1 MTRTFDYI
9 VVGGGSGGCV
19 VAGRLTERPDVTVC
33 VLEAGNR
40 GDGTLVNVPTG
51 AVAMMPTRINNWA
64 FETVPQAGLGGRR
77 GYQPRGKALGGS
89 SAINAMV
96 YIRGH
101 RSDYDHWASLGND
114 GWAYDDVLPYFRLS
128 EHNERFDD
136 AWHGRDGPLWV
147 SDLRTGNPFHARYL
161 EAARQAGLPLADDF
175 NGAQQEG
182 IGLYQVT
189 QKHGERWSAARAYLL
204 PHVGRRDNLTVETH
218 AQVLRILFDGTRAI
232 GVEVRQHGEVRTL
245 HARREVVLAAGAFQT
260 PQLLMLSGVGPATEL
275 ARVGIRPLADLPGV
289 GRNLQDHPDFI
300 FGYRTRSVDTLGVS
314 AGGGLRMLRE
324 LLRFRRERRGMLTSN
339 FAEGGGF
346 LKTRA
351 ELDAPDIQLHFVVAL
366 VDDHARRLHAGHGM
380 SCHVCLLRPRS
391 RGAVTLQSAD
401 PLAAPR
407 IDPAFFDDPR
417 DLDDMVAGFKL
428 TRRLMQAPA
437 LAGWIT
443 RDLFTANVT
452 TDDEIRDVLRQRT
465 DTVYHPVGTCRM
477 GRDALAVVDPQLRVR
492 GLQGLRIVD
501 ASVMPTLIGGNTN
514 APTIM
519 IAEKAVDLMRG
530 ASRVSIRSH
539 ADANADARRAAET
552 ATTPASDTPPGP
564 ARPEDTR
571 HALA

>member
-1 MTRTFDYI
+1 
-9 VVGGGSGGCV
+9 
-19 VAGRLTERPDVTVC
+19 
-33 VLEAGNR
+33 
-40 GDGTLVNVPTG
+40 TL
-51 AVAMMPTRINNWA
+51 R
-64 FETVPQAGLGGRR
+64 
-77 GYQPRGKALGGS
+77 
-89 SAINAMV
+89 
-96 YIRGH
+96 
-101 RSDYDHWASLGND
+101 
-114 GWAYDDVLPYFRLS
+114 
-128 EHNERFDD
+128 
-136 AWHGRDGPLWV
+136 
-147 SDLRTGNPFHARYL
+147 
-161 EAARQAGLPLADDF
+161 
-175 NGAQQEG
+175 
-182 IGLYQVT
+182 
-189 QKHGERWSAARAYLL
+189 
-204 PHVGRRDNLTVETH
+204 
-218 AQVLRILFDGTRAI
+218 
-232 GVEVRQHGEVRTL
+232 
-245 HARREVVLAAGAFQT
+245 ARREVVLAAGAFQT
-260 PQLLMLSGVGPATEL
+260 PQLLMLSGVGPAAEL
-275 ARVGIRPLADLPGV
+275 ARVGIRTLADLPGV

-300 FGYRTRSVDTLGVS
+300 FGYRTRSIDTMGVS

-366 VDDHARRLHAGHGM
+366 VDDHARRLHLGHGM
-380 SCHVCLLRPRS
+380 SCHVCLLRPHS

-417 DLDDMVAGFKL
+417 DLDDMVEGFKL

-443 RDLFTANVT
+443 RDLFTAGVT

-530 ASRVSIRSH
+530 VSRVSIRP
-539 ADANADARRAAET
+539 DAAAQPPAGIAPEPAIAT
-552 ATTPASDTPPGP
+552 ATPSRP
-564 ARPEDTR
+564 ARPEDAR

>member
-64 FETVPQAGLGGRR
+64 FETVPQPGLGGRR

-101 RSDYDHWASLGND
+101 RSDYDHWAALGND
-114 GWAYDDVLPYFRLS
+114 GWAFDDVLPYFRLS

-161 EAARQAGLPLADDF
+161 EAARQAGLPLTDDF

-260 PQLLMLSGVGPATEL
+260 PQLLMLSGVGPAAEL
-275 ARVGIRPLADLPGV
+275 ARVGIRTLADLPGV

-351 ELDAPDIQLHFVVAL
+351 ELDAPNIQLHFVVAL
-366 VDDHARRLHAGHGM
+366 VDDHARRLHTGHGM

-530 ASRVSIRSH
+530 SSRVSIQPR
-539 ADANADARRAAET
+539 AEANADTQTEAAPT
-552 ATTPASDTPPGP
+552 SDAAPTRPAQ
-564 ARPEDTR
+564 PEDIR

>member
-1 MTRTFDYI
+1 MTQVFDYI

-19 VAGRLTERPDVTVC
+19 VAGRLTEDPDVTVC

-40 GDGTLVNVPTG
+40 GDGTLVNMPTG

-64 FETVPQAGLGGRR
+64 FETVPQLGLGGRR

-101 RSDYDHWASLGND
+101 RSDYDHWAALGNA
-114 GWAYDDVLPYFRLS
+114 GWSYDDVLPYFRLS

-161 EAARQAGLPLADDF
+161 EAARQAGLPLTDDF

-204 PHVGRRDNLTVETH
+204 PHVGRRDNLAVQTH
-218 AQVLRILFDGTRAI
+218 AQVLRILFDGTRAV
-232 GVEVRQHGEVRTL
+232 GVEVRQHGAVRTL
-245 HARREVVLAAGAFQT
+245 RARREVVLAAGAFQT
-260 PQLLMLSGVGPATEL
+260 PQLLMLSGVGPAAEL
-275 ARVGIRPLADLPGV
+275 ERFGIRTLVDLAGV

-300 FGYRTRSVDTLGVS
+300 FGYRTRSVDTMGVS
-314 AGGGLRMLRE
+314 ARGGLRMLRE

-351 ELDAPDIQLHFVVAL
+351 GLDAPDIQLHFVVAL
-366 VDDHARRLHAGHGM
+366 VDDHARRLHAGHGL

-391 RGAVTLQSAD
+391 RGSVTLQSAD

-417 DLDDMVAGFKL
+417 DLDDMVAGFRL

-443 RDLFTANVT
+443 RDMFTANVT
-452 TDDEIRDVLRQRT
+452 TNDAIRDVLRQRT

-519 IAEKAVDLMRG
+519 LAEKAVDLIRG
-530 ASRVSIRSH
+530 VSRVQGRPH
-539 ADANADARRAAET
+539 ACAET
-552 ATTPASDTPPGP
+552 VAEPAPHPGAVHAPPSAQP
-564 ARPEDTR
+564 KETR
-571 HALA
+571 DAIA

>member
-1 MTRTFDYI
+1 MSKTFDYI
-9 VVGGGSGGCV
+9 IVGGGSGGCV
-19 VAGRLTERPDVTVC
+19 VAGRLTEDPAVTVC
-33 VLEAGNR
+33 VLEAGGR
-40 GDGTLVNVPTG
+40 GDGAVVNVPAG
-51 AVAMMPTRINNWA
+51 AVAMLPTRINNWA
-64 FETVPQAGLGGRR
+64 FDTVPQKGLAGRI
-77 GYQPRGKALGGS
+77 GYQPRGKSLGGS

-101 RSDYDHWASLGND
+101 RIDYDSWAARGNQ

-136 AWHGRDGPLWV
+136 EWHGRDGPLWV
-147 SDLRTGNPFHARYL
+147 SDLHTGNPFHARYR
-161 EAARQAGLPLADDF
+161 EAARQTGLPLTDDF

-204 PHVGRRDNLTVETH
+204 PHLGRRDNLTVETH
-218 AQVLRILFDGTRAI
+218 AQVLRILFEGTRAV
-232 GVEVRQHGEVRTL
+232 GVEVRQQGEIRTL
-245 HARREVVLAAGAFQT
+245 RARREVVLAAGALQT
-260 PQLLMLSGVGPATEL
+260 PQLLMLSGVGPAHEL
-275 ARVGIRPLADLPGV
+275 DRTGIRLRLDLPGV

-300 FGYRTRSVDTLGVS
+300 FGYRSRSPDTMGVS
-314 AGGGLRMLRE
+314 ARGGWRMLRE
-324 LLRFRRERRGMLTSN
+324 LTRFRHERRGMLTSN

-351 ELDAPDIQLHFVVAL
+351 GLDAPDIQLHFVVAL
-366 VDDHARRLHAGHGM
+366 VDDHARRFHLGHGL

-391 RGAVTLQSAD
+391 RGSVTLNSAD
-401 PLAAPR
+401 PLDAPR

-428 TRRLMQAPA
+428 TRKLMQAPA
-437 LAGWIT
+437 LAQWTT
-443 RDLFTANVT
+443 RDVFTGHVS

-477 GRDALAVVDPQLRVR
+477 GHDALAVVDPQLRVR
-492 GLQGLRIVD
+492 GLEGLRIVD

-519 IAEKAVDLMRG
+519 IAEKAVDLIRG
-530 ASRVSIRSH
+530 VSRVSAPFVDMH
-539 ADANADARRAAET
+539 AAA
-552 ATTPASDTPPGP
+552 ATESGVADTPHTC
-564 ARPEDTR
+564 PEETR
-571 HALA
+571 NAIA

>member
-19 VAGRLTERPDVTVC
+19 VAGRLTARPDVTVC

-64 FETVPQAGLGGRR
+64 FETVPQPGLGGRR

-101 RSDYDHWASLGND
+101 RSDYDHWAALGND
-114 GWAYDDVLPYFRLS
+114 GWAFDDVLPYFRLS

-161 EAARQAGLPLADDF
+161 EAARQAGLPLTDDF

-245 HARREVVLAAGAFQT
+245 RARREVVLAAGAFQT
-260 PQLLMLSGVGPATEL
+260 PQLLMLSGVGPAAEL
-275 ARVGIRPLADLPGV
+275 ARVGIRTLADLPGV

-366 VDDHARRLHAGHGM
+366 VDDHARRLHTGHGM

-477 GRDALAVVDPQLRVR
+477 GRDALAVVDPQLRVC

-530 ASRVSIRSH
+530 ASRVSIQPR
-539 ADANADARRAAET
+539 AEANADTQTEAAPT
-552 ATTPASDTPPGP
+552 SDAAPTRPAQ
-564 ARPEDTR
+564 PEDIR